1 MPANKNAM
9 TRYALLDH
17 LLQDRRHNWSI
28 KDMTE
33 YLNEHLSDYGQESVT
48 KRTVELDINYSS
60 FGFRL

>member
-48 KRTVELDINYSS
+48 KRTVELDIN
-60 FGFRL
+60 